1 MCEWYRA
8 WVRCGCGLVP
18 AYVYCV
24 TTTICMEHTKNH
36 IHTHK
41 HACFHACTHT
51 RTHTRTHTHTH
62 THITEDT
69 QQNTH
74 TQTHTHTTEHTQP
87 YTHTHTTK
95 HTRTRQN
102 THAHTRTQGLCWAV
116 QNALD
121 TYTHDR
127 EAFRQIQIR
136 GMTRDASWD
145 LAAQQYEQIMTWAA
159 TDPAYCKPF

>member
-87 YTHTHTTK
+87 YTHNKTHTHTTE
-95 HTRTRQN
+95 HTRTH
-102 THAHTRTQGLCWAV
+102 THAGPMLGHPECAGHLHTRPGSLPPDPDTWHDEGCELGPGGAAV
-116 QNALD
+116 
-121 TYTHDR
+121 
-127 EAFRQIQIR
+127 
-136 GMTRDASWD
+136 
-145 LAAQQYEQIMTWAA
+145 
-159 TDPAYCKPF
+159 